1 MCGIAGFCN
10 GRRDLSTPEWRQVG
24 ADMAQALRRR
34 GPNDRGVWQSEGCV
48 LAHRRLAV
56 IDPDHG
62 AQPMVRRMGEAEFVL
77 CYNGELYNTPALRRE
92 LEGAGYVFET
102 NTDTEALLYACM
114 EYGDGVCAHLEGI
127 FAFAFWDGARRR
139 LLCGRD
145 RFGVKPFFYAVQ
157 DGAFLFASEPKAL
170 FRYPGFRPEADGD
183 TWRELMGIA
192 PARTPEKGVFAGI
205 RALEP
210 AHMLSVEGE
219 RIRTWRYWELVSR
232 PHQEGYEDTVAHVG
246 ELLTSAI
253 RRQLVSDVPLCVFLS
268 GGLDSSIVAAVA
280 AREYAAQGRPP
291 LETYSFDYTDN
302 QRYFKASSFQPDADW
317 PWVERMR
324 EAFHTR
330 HRALTCGI
338 QELVDCLDEAVDARD
353 LPGMA
358 DVDASLLF
366 FCRQIA
372 QRQVVAISAQRVL
385 CGGTQN
391 RRTSAKQMSF
401 YFGKSG

>member
-1 MCGIAGFCN
+1 MSAASGTRGKT
-10 GRRDLSTPEWRQVG
+10 LL
-24 ADMAQALRRR
+24 ALH
-34 GPNDRGVWQSEGCV
+34 
-48 LAHRRLAV
+48 LLLAV
-56 IDPDHG
+56 FSLSDIMSKLA
-62 AQPMVRRMGEAEFVL
+62 AQFPFMSAEFVL
-77 CYNGELYNTPALRRE
+77 CYNGELYNTLALRRE

-114 EYGDGVCAHLEGI
+114 EYGEGVCAHLEGI

-192 PARTPEKGVFAGI
+192 PARTPEKGVFARI
-205 RALEP
+205 LALEP

-219 RIRTWRYWELVSR
+219 NIRTWRYWELVSR

-302 QRYFKASSFQPDADW
+302 RRYFQASAFQPDADW

-330 HRALTCGI
+330 HRVLTCGI
-338 QELVDCLDEAVDARD
+338 QELVDCLDEAVDAKD

-372 QRQVVAISAQRVL
+372 QRHVVAISAQRVL

-391 RRTSAKQMSF
+391 KRTSAKQMSF